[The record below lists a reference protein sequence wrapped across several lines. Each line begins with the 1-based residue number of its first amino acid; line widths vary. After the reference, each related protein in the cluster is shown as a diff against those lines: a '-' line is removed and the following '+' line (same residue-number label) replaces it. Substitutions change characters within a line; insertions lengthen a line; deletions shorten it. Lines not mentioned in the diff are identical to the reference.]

1 MKVHQMS
8 FLTLGS
14 ASLIERKGYQAVQ
27 CDAAGGSPEES
38 ERKGAP
44 WFSLGVKT
52 ADTWGGIGEVG
63 RQRGSR
69 YSQPGVDSL
78 VGPLLKVS

>member
-1 MKVHQMS
+1 MS

-27 CDAAGGSPEES
+27 CDAAEGSPEES

-52 ADTWGGIGEVG
+52 ADTW
-63 RQRGSR
+63 
-69 YSQPGVDSL
+69 
-78 VGPLLKVS
+78 